1 MLKNMFKLQN
11 RQKGATNFSAGKLG
25 NFDLLMTVVVYI
37 AGPFM
42 NITVCTGHHT

>member
-25 NFDLLMTVVVYI
+25 NFDLLMTVV
-37 AGPFM
+37 GPFM